1 MEQASWYELQNGS
14 DVRGVALPGIAE
26 QPVTLTA
33 THANSIGQAFA
44 HWLSA
49 KLSRPAAELKVAIG
63 RDSRLSGPDLT
74 QGLAEGFMA
83 TGVAVTDFGLA
94 STPAMFMATVKPA
107 LDQDVFDGAVMIT
120 ASHLPFNRNG
130 FKFFTASGG
139 LDKPDIHQLLTLA
152 AQLPYQA
159 CKHPINTLD
168 YMSIYAADLVNT
180 VRQAINHPSDY
191 NQPLK
196 GLKIIVDAGN
206 GAGGF
211 FVDKVLQP
219 LGADTQGSQ
228 FLTPNGHFP
237 NHVPNPEDA
246 EAMHSICTAVV
257 DHQADLGLIFDTDVD
272 RSAAVD
278 EHGHAINRNR
288 LIALISAILLK
299 DTPGA
304 TIVTDSVTSDGLTDF
319 IEHQLQGK
327 HHRFKRGYKNVIN
340 EAIRLNNQGI
350 FTPLAIETSGH
361 AALKENYFLDDG
373 AYLVTKLL
381 IELAKAKLQ
390 NQSLGR
396 LIASLQAPLEQ
407 AELRFTLLQPDFQT
421 YGQHLLNALTH
432 WVTKQSGWQEV
443 PKNHEGIRVSCQNGD
458 EQGWFLLRL
467 SLHDP
472 VLALN
477 IESNVA
483 GGVDIIQARLMTFMA
498 EFEIKMPEK

>member
-1 MEQASWYELQNGS
+1 MEQASWVQLQNGS
-14 DVRGVALPGIAE
+14 DIRGVALAGIAD
-26 QPVTLTA
+26 QPVNLTA
-33 THANSIGQAFA
+33 SHANSIGQAFA

-63 RDSRLSGPDLT
+63 RDSRLSGPDLA
-74 QGLAEGFMA
+74 QGLAEGLMA
-83 TGVAVTDFGLA
+83 NGVAVTDFGLA

-107 LDQDVFDGAVMIT
+107 LDQEVFDGSVMIT

-130 FKFFTASGG
+130 FKFFTAEGG
-139 LDKPDIHQLLTLA
+139 LDKPDIHQLLRLA
-152 AQLPYQA
+152 AQSPHQA
-159 CKHPINTLD
+159 CEQPVNTLD
-168 YMSIYAADLVNT
+168 YMSIYAADLVNK

-191 NQPLK
+191 HQPLK

-219 LGADTQGSQ
+219 LGANTQGSQ
-228 FLTPNGHFP
+228 FLTPDGHFP

-246 EAMHSICTAVV
+246 DAMQSICAAVV
-257 DHQADLGLIFDTDVD
+257 QHQADLGLIFDTDVD

-278 EHGHAINRNR
+278 ERGHAINRNR
-288 LIALISAILLK
+288 LIALMAAILLK
-299 DTPGA
+299 GAPGA

-340 EAIRLNNQGI
+340 EAIRLNNQGVL
-350 FTPLAIETSGH
+350 TPLAIETSGH
-361 AALKENYFLDDG
+361 AALKDNYFLDDG
-373 AYLVTKLL
+373 AYLVTLLL

-390 NQSLGR
+390 NRSLTS
-396 LIASLQAPLEQ
+396 LIATLQEPVAEQ
-407 AELRFTLLQPDFQT
+407 ERRFHILQPDFQH
-421 YGQHLLNALTH
+421 YGQQVLDALTH
-432 WVTKQSGWQEV
+432 YVAKQPGWRQV
-443 PKNHEGIRVSCQNGD
+443 PNNYEGIRVACQADD

-477 IESNVA
+477 VESNIA
-483 GGVDIIQARLMTFMA
+483 GGVDNILARLMTFMA
-498 EFEIKMPEK
+498 EFDGLIVNK